1 VWQTVKRAL
10 ANPKTDADSRDVT
23 SVINPAIDMLRAIHA
38 QTELAQRCFGD
49 LKFTDAE
56 PGGSTENLTD
66 EVTEGVARLV
76 SLPPGT
82 PTRTG
87 LRGAEI
93 DASAQ
98 LRKSSCVSIFPA
110 LEIGRVLGRLRI
122 SSSKRPNTQT

>member
-1 VWQTVKRAL
+1 MRVQTVKRAL
-10 ANPKTDADSRDVT
+10 ASPKTDANSRDVT

-82 PTRTG
+82 ATEDPADLKCREYVGTTALPELSPTRQSQP
-87 LRGAEI
+87 LLSR
-93 DASAQ
+93 
-98 LRKSSCVSIFPA
+98 CV
-110 LEIGRVLGRLRI
+110 
-122 SSSKRPNTQT
+122 